1 MADTPVI
8 ERVAGLARLR
18 GPITLE
24 TVQALLDQTP
34 ALFDGTEV
42 RVDLS
47 EVGDADSSAV
57 ALMLAWGREATLR
70 GTRISYENCS
80 PNLRTLISLY
90 DVGELI
96 GCS

>member
-8 ERVAGLARLR
+8 ERVSGMARLR
-18 GPITLE
+18 GSITLE
-24 TVQALLDQTP
+24 TVQALLDQTS
-34 ALFDGTEV
+34 ALFEGTQV

-47 EVGDADSSAV
+47 EVRDADSSAV
-57 ALMLAWGREATLR
+57 ALMLAWVREAALR
-70 GTRISYENCS
+70 GTRISFENCS
-80 PNLRTLISLY
+80 PNLRTLIALY